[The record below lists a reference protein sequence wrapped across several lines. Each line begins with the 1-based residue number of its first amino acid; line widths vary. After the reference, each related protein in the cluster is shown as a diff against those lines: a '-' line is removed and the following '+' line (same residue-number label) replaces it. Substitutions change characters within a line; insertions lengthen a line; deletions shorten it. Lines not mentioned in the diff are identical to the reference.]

1 MRRVAV
7 AGWRR
12 VDQRRSVTLI
22 ADVSRV
28 LERLPVENLGA
39 LSRWLDETWLEEGL
53 HATGTTTLRKR
64 RLPAWQVL
72 WLIVGMSMMSG
83 RSMAEVAAK
92 LGVAIPRA
100 GKPEVAPSA
109 LVQAR
114 QRLGADVV
122 SYVFQRAADV
132 WGKAATHTWR
142 GLEVFAVDGTTLR
155 VADSEE
161 NHAHFGRH
169 YAGLRS
175 TASSHPLL
183 RMVVA
188 TNVRSR
194 MFVGAE
200 LGPYTTSELVLAKPL
215 LATLPA
221 AAVVILDRLYTGAP
235 QLLLVT
241 AEAGRHYLVRAK
253 KSQRWTVLERYAAH
267 DHLVELTVSDEARR
281 ADPTLPRTWRARA
294 ITYTTERGRHT
305 LLTSLV
311 DLAAYPAREIID
323 LYRERW
329 EIELAYDEV
338 KTVVLAQRVALRSRT
353 VDGVYQEAWGLL
365 LAYNLVR
372 REMLEIADEAG
383 VPPARISF
391 TAALYYILD
400 EWHWATLG
408 DAAGAI
414 PKHLRE
420 LRATVRR
427 FILPKR
433 RSERR
438 YDRVVKRKESS
449 YPRKSTAHRVK
460 PTN

>member
-1 MRRVAV
+1 MV
-7 AGWRR
+7 AGGPGE
-12 VDQRRSVTLI
+12 DQRAPVTLI

-28 LERLPVENLGA
+28 LTRLPVENLSA
-39 LSRWLDETWLEEGL
+39 LNRWLDETWLEEGL

-72 WLIVGMSMMSG
+72 WLVVGMSMMSG

-92 LGVAIPRA
+92 LGVAVPRR

-114 QRLGADVV
+114 QRIGADVV
-122 SYVFQRAADV
+122 SYVFHRAAEV
-132 WGKAATHTWR
+132 WGKAATYTWR

-169 YAGLRS
+169 YAGVRG

-188 TNVRSR
+188 SNVRSR

-200 LGPYTTSELVLAKPL
+200 LGPFTTSELALAKPL
-215 LATLPA
+215 LAALPQD
-221 AAVVILDRLYTGAP
+221 AVVILDRLYTGAP

-241 AEAGRHYLVRAK
+241 ATAGRHYLVRAK
-253 KSQRWTVLERYAAH
+253 KSQRWTVVDSYAAH
-267 DHLVELTVSDEARR
+267 DQLVEFTVSDEARQ

-294 ITYTTERGRHT
+294 ITYRTERGQHT
-305 LLTSLV
+305 LLTSLL
-311 DLAAYPAREIID
+311 DPSAYPAREVID

-338 KTVVLAQRVALRSRT
+338 KTVALASRVALRSRT
-353 VDGVYQEAWGLL
+353 VAGVYQEAWGLL

-372 REMLEIADEAG
+372 REMLEIALEAG

-391 TAALYYILD
+391 TAAFHYIID
-400 EWHWATLG
+400 EWHWCTLG

-414 PKHLRE
+414 PRHLRE
-420 LRATVRR
+420 LRDTIRR
-427 FILPKR
+427 FILPPR
-433 RSERR
+433 RSERH
-438 YDRVVKRKESS
+438 YDRVVKRKDSA
-449 YPRKSTAHRVK
+449 YPRKSTAHRRK